1 MSYTL
6 IGRLQTRVVSVMPA
20 LLVALALQRW
30 WAIELVALMLGIG
43 LVLDAIVYDRVLA
56 YQPAWLAL
64 PLGALELGL
73 VYGAMRWLQLMAPL
87 RWALGLY
94 AIGWVAAQL
103 FGHAVFPRL
112 HLEYAEDGG
121 ELGRRGALTAVA
133 VAAIIVS
140 GLGAAY
146 AVRPP
151 TVHLHGTI
159 QGPLV
164 IRHAQTLVGG
174 TVRGGILIRANK
186 VTLRNVTVIGG
197 ENGIDVLDSH
207 HVMLDNVRIVGVT
220 LDGIHVR
227 RSSVMIENCKI
238 TSPSGPWVQGI
249 DISFS
254 MDKEMSMVEGCTI
267 VGVREGIVTHM
278 TMVDV
283 MHNHIG
289 ATSLRGIT
297 MGEMSMGAIN
307 HNDVLGAHGVGII
320 CLDHSECSIE
330 HNTIVGTRA
339 DPSGD
344 ASRAGVAIE
353 AHYFA
358 KAKVKHNTVIASPG
372 GVQAFDGSTV
382 TP

>member
-6 IGRLQTRVVSVMPA
+6 TGRLQTRLVSALPA
-20 LLVALALQRW
+20 LIAALALQRW
-30 WAIELVALMLGIG
+30 WAIELVALMLAIG
-43 LVLDAIVYDRVLA
+43 LALDAGVYHRAFA
-56 YQPAWLAL
+56 YQAAWLAL

-73 VYGAMRWLQLMAPL
+73 VYGAMRELELMAPL
-87 RWALGLY
+87 RWAIGLY
-94 AIGWVAAQL
+94 AVGWVAAQL

-112 HLEYAEDGG
+112 RLEYAEDGG
-121 ELGRRGALTAVA
+121 ELGRRGTLTAIAVLAIVA
-133 VAAIIVS
+133 G

-146 AVRPP
+146 AVKPP
-151 TVHLHGTI
+151 TIHLRGQV

-164 IRHAQTLVGG
+164 IRHAQTVVGG
-174 TVRGGILIRANK
+174 TVRGGILIRANN
-186 VTLRNVTVIGG
+186 VTLRNVTVVGG
-197 ENGIDVLDSH
+197 ENGIDILDSH
-207 HVMLDNVRIVGVT
+207 HVMLDNVRVVGVT

-238 TSPSGPWVQGI
+238 TSPDGPWVQGI

-254 MDKEMSMVEGCTI
+254 MDKEMSMVDGCTI

-278 TMVDV
+278 SMVDV
-283 MHNHIG
+283 THNRIG

-297 MGEMSMGAIN
+297 MGEMSMGAIR
-307 HNDVLGAHGVGII
+307 HNDVLGAQGVGII

-330 HNTIVGTRA
+330 HNTVVGTRT

-353 AHYFA
+353 AHFFA
-358 KAKVKHNTVIASPG
+358 RAKVSNNTIVASPG
-372 GVQAFDGSTV
+372 GVQAFDQSTV
-382 TP
+382 TR

>member
-6 IGRLQTRVVSVMPA
+6 TGRIQTRVVSLIPA

-30 WAIELVALMLGIG
+30 WAIELTALMLGIG
-43 LVLDAIVYDRVLA
+43 LVLDLGVYHRALA

-64 PLGALELGL
+64 PLGGLELGL
-73 VYGAMRWLQLMAPL
+73 VYGAMRWLDLMAPL

-94 AIGWVAAQL
+94 AIGWAAAQL
-103 FGHAVFPRL
+103 FGHAIFPRL
-112 HLEYAEDGG
+112 RLEYAEDGG

-133 VAAIIVS
+133 VAAIVVS

-146 AVRPP
+146 AVKPP
-151 TVHLHGTI
+151 TIHLHGTV

-164 IRHAQTLVGG
+164 IKHAQTLVGG
-174 TVRGGILIRANK
+174 TVKGGILIRANN

-207 HVMLDNVRIVGVT
+207 HVMLDNVRVVGVS

-283 MHNHIG
+283 THNHIG

-330 HNTIVGTRA
+330 HNTIVGTRT
-339 DPSGD
+339 DPTGD
-344 ASRAGVAIE
+344 ESRAGVAIE
-353 AHYFA
+353 AHFFA
-358 KAKVKHNTVIASPG
+358 DAKVKHNTVIASPG

-382 TP
+382 TR

>member
-6 IGRLQTRVVSVMPA
+6 IGRIQTRVVSVLPA
-20 LLVALALQRW
+20 LLVALVLQRW

-43 LVLDAIVYDRVLA
+43 LVLDTGVYHRALA

-64 PLGALELGL
+64 PLGAFELGL
-73 VYGAMRWLQLMAPL
+73 VYAAMRWLNLMAPL

-94 AIGWVAAQL
+94 AIGWAAAQL
-103 FGHAVFPRL
+103 FGHAIFPRL
-112 HLEYAEDGG
+112 RLEYTEEGG
-121 ELGRRGALTAVA
+121 ELGRRGALTAIAVVA
-133 VAAIIVS
+133 IVVS

-146 AVRPP
+146 AVKPP
-151 TVHLHGTI
+151 TIHLHGTI

-174 TVRGGILIRANK
+174 TVKGGILIRANN
-186 VTLRNVTVIGG
+186 VTLRNVTVVGG

-207 HVMLDNVRIVGVT
+207 HVMLDNVRIVGVS

-254 MDKEMSMVEGCTI
+254 MDKEMSMVVGCTI

-278 TMVDV
+278 SMVDV
-283 MHNHIG
+283 THNHIG

-330 HNTIVGTRA
+330 HNMIVGTRT
-339 DPSGD
+339 DPTGD

-353 AHYFA
+353 AHFFA
-358 KAKVKHNTVIASPG
+358 NAKVKNNTVVASPG

-382 TP
+382 TR

>member
-6 IGRLQTRVVSVMPA
+6 IGRIQTRVVSVLPA

-43 LVLDAIVYDRVLA
+43 LVLDVVVYHRVFS

-64 PLGALELGL
+64 PLGVLELGL
-73 VYGAMRWLQLMAPL
+73 VYGAMRWLELMAPL

-94 AIGWVAAQL
+94 GIGWVAAQL

-112 HLEYAEDGG
+112 RLEYAEEGG
-121 ELGRRGALTAVA
+121 ELGRRGALTAIA
-133 VAAIIVS
+133 VAAIVVS

-146 AVRPP
+146 AVKPP

-174 TVRGGILIRANK
+174 TVKGGILIRADH
-186 VTLRNVTVIGG
+186 VTLRNVTVVGG

-207 HVMLDNVRIVGVT
+207 HVMLDNVRVVGVS

-238 TSPSGPWVQGI
+238 TSPNGPWVQGI

-254 MDKEMSMVEGCTI
+254 MDKDMSMVEGCTI

-297 MGEMSMGAIN
+297 MGEMSMGAIS

-320 CLDHSECSIE
+320 CLDHSECEIE
-330 HNTIVGTRA
+330 HNTIVGTRT
-339 DPSGD
+339 DPTGD
-344 ASRAGVAIE
+344 SSRAGVAIE
-353 AHYFA
+353 AHFFA

-382 TP
+382 TR

>member
-6 IGRLQTRVVSVMPA
+6 TGRIQTRVVSLIPA

-30 WAIELVALMLGIG
+30 WAIELTALMLGIG
-43 LVLDAIVYDRVLA
+43 LVLDLCVYHRALA

-64 PLGALELGL
+64 PLGALELAL
-73 VYGAMRWLQLMAPL
+73 VYGAMRWLDVMAPL

-94 AIGWVAAQL
+94 AIGWAAAQL
-103 FGHAVFPRL
+103 FGQAIFPRL
-112 HLEYAEDGG
+112 RLEYAEEGG

-133 VAAIIVS
+133 VAAIVVS

-146 AVRPP
+146 AVKPP
-151 TVHLHGTI
+151 TIHLHGTV

-164 IRHAQTLVGG
+164 IKHAQTLVGG
-174 TVRGGILIRANK
+174 TVKGGILIRANN

-207 HVMLDNVRIVGVT
+207 HVMLDNVRVVGVS

-283 MHNHIG
+283 THNHIG

-330 HNTIVGTRA
+330 HNTIVGTRT
-339 DPSGD
+339 DPTGD
-344 ASRAGVAIE
+344 ESRAGVAIE
-353 AHYFA
+353 AHFFA
-358 KAKVKHNTVIASPG
+358 DAKVKHNTVIASPG

-382 TP
+382 TR

>member
-6 IGRLQTRVVSVMPA
+6 IGRIQTRLVSGLPA
-20 LLVALALQRW
+20 LVVAIALQRW

-43 LVLDAIVYDRVLA
+43 LVLDAVVYHRVLA
-56 YQPAWLAL
+56 YQPAWVAV

-73 VYGAMRWLQLMAPL
+73 VYGAMRWLELMAPL

-94 AIGWVAAQL
+94 AIGWVAAQI

-112 HLEYAEDGG
+112 HLEYAEHGG

-133 VAAIIVS
+133 VAAIVVS

-146 AVRPP
+146 AVKPP

-159 QGPLV
+159 RGPLV

-174 TVRGGILIRANK
+174 TVRGGILIRANN

-197 ENGIDVLDSH
+197 ENGIDILDSH
-207 HVMLDNVRIVGVT
+207 HVMLDNVKVVGVT

-238 TSPSGPWVQGI
+238 TSPKGPWVQGI

-283 MHNHIG
+283 THNRIG
-289 ATSLRGIT
+289 ATTLRGIT
-297 MGEMSMGAIN
+297 MGEMSMGAIR

-320 CLDHSECSIE
+320 CLDHSECEIE
-330 HNTIVGTRA
+330 HNTIVGTRT

-344 ASRAGVAIE
+344 PARAGVAIE
-353 AHYFA
+353 AHFFA
-358 KAKVKHNTVIASPG
+358 KAKVKHNTIVASPG
-372 GVQAFDGSTV
+372 GVQAFDESTV
-382 TP
+382 SD